1 MAGHGNETR
10 TELVEAESRLPES
23 NQMDAKRIESLLGA
37 SHLVHMRFLELN
49 LDLHDLDD
57 LMNGL
62 SCRGFLFFFCHISN
76 QTHHHLD

>member
-62 SCRGFLFFFCHISN
+62 
-76 QTHHHLD
+76 